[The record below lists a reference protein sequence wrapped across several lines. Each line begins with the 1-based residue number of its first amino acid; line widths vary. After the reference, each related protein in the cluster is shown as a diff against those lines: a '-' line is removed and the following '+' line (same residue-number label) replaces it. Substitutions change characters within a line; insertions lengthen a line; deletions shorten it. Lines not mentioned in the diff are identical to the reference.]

1 MENLIIRST
10 NDTPEIMFDSGR
22 NLLEIKGKS
31 YSNDIKAFFKPVLDW
46 ASRYTQQPDVRS
58 VTVNIQFIYFN
69 STTVKPLLEF
79 FDTFE
84 AAAQKGKNVTVNW
97 CYDKDD
103 EDMLELGEDFKDD
116 VKSVK
121 FNLVPR

>member
-10 NDTPEIMFDSGR
+10 NDTPGIMFDSNR
-22 NLLEIKGKS
+22 NLLEIKGRS
-31 YSNDIKAFFKPVLDW
+31 YSNDIKAFFRPVLDW
-46 ASRYTQQPDVRS
+46 VNKYTKQPESRNTK
-58 VTVNIQFIYFN
+58 VNIQFIYFN

-79 FDTFE
+79 FDILE
-84 AAAQKGKNVTVNW
+84 AAAQKGKHITVNW
-97 CYDKDD
+97 YYAKDD

-121 FNLVPR
+121 FNLLPK